1 MSNYATAGDRGLP
14 DPEFLPGGPWRAV
27 GYRSGNALLGEEMIP
42 SKMVSDTIARWPS
55 DTCSAWAM
63 GIFLSI
69 WAGYEDYDGRGIIGY
84 YGA

>member
-1 MSNYATAGDRGLP
+1 MPNTAEAGTRGLS
-14 DPEFLPGGPWRAV
+14 DPECLPGSPWGTV
-27 GYRSGNALLGEEMIP
+27 GHRPGNALFVEEQ
-42 SKMVSDTIARWPS
+42 VTDTVARWPS

-69 WAGYEDYDGRGIIGY
+69 WSGYEDYDGRGIIGY

>member
-1 MSNYATAGDRGLP
+1 MIVELTGTASM
-14 DPEFLPGGPWRAV
+14 PET
-27 GYRSGNALLGEEMIP
+27 EMP
-42 SKMVSDTIARWPS
+42 ESVARWPS

-69 WAGYEDYDGRGIIGY
+69 WSGYDDYDGRGIIGY